1 MVTDEADDPVLELDT
16 LLGRGTHFE
25 GKLTFDGHTRLDG
38 TVRGEVFSNG
48 VLVIGDGADVDAT
61 VDVRVLIVRG
71 GVLRG
76 TIRARE
82 SIEVYA
88 SARVYGSLAAPEV
101 VIEKGAVIE
110 GSVRMGPADEA
121 PRGTGD

>member
-1 MVTDEADDPVLELDT
+1 MSDASDETAVLELDT
-16 LLGRGTHFE
+16 LLGRGTTFE
-25 GKLTFDGHTRLDG
+25 GKLTFDGRTRIDG
-38 TVRGEVFSNG
+38 RFHGEVFSDG
-48 VLVIGDGADVDAT
+48 VLVLGDGCDVDAT

-71 GVLRG
+71 GTLRG

-88 SARVYGSLAAPEV
+88 TARVYGSLAAPEV

-110 GSVRMGPADEA
+110 GSVKMGPVDD
-121 PRGTGD
+121 GL

>member
-1 MVTDEADDPVLELDT
+1 MATDEADDSVLELDT

-25 GKLTFDGHTRLDG
+25 GKLTFDGRTRLDG
-38 TVRGEVFSNG
+38 TVRGEVFSSG
-48 VLVIGDGADVDAT
+48 VLVIGDGADIDASI
-61 VDVRVLIVRG
+61 DVRVLIVRG

-82 SIEVYA
+82 SIEVY
-88 SARVYGSLAAPEV
+88 SAARIYGSLAAPEV

-110 GSVRMGPADEA
+110 GSVKMGPVDEG
-121 PRGTGD
+121 RSGE